1 MNRNP
6 FNQSLQELRSA
17 RTITVCAMMGAA
29 ALVLGAYSIYLTPT
43 IKIGFS
49 SLPNLFVAWLFGPA
63 VGLIFNGTMD
73 ILKYFLKP
81 VGGFF
86 PPLTLVTMI
95 AGTIYGFFFYGKRL
109 TFRRV
114 LAALARE
121 LAFSLRPLDQLMAG
135 AQEGSQ
141 GPVADFFRACRQA
154 FAAGGRESW
163 ADSWATALEA
173 TPLPLTP
180 EDRRLLREAG
190 DVLGRYDGESQRAA
204 LEALLAR
211 LEDQG
216 AQAQAEAHRLFR
228 VYLALGVAAGLFCL
242 ILL

>member
-1 MNRNP
+1 MIGLTGPTGAGKSTLLRAINRLIP
-6 FNQSLQELRSA
+6 ISGGTVWLDGQTVSGLRGQGLRQRAACLQA
-17 RTITVCAMMGAA
+17 
-29 ALVLGAYSIYLTPT
+29 
-43 IKIGFS
+43 
-49 SLPNLFVAWLFGPA
+49 
-63 VGLIFNGTMD
+63 
-73 ILKYFLKP
+73 
-81 VGGFF
+81 
-86 PPLTLVTMI
+86 
-95 AGTIYGFFFYGKRL
+95 
-109 TFRRV
+109 FRRV

>member
-1 MNRNP
+1 
-6 FNQSLQELRSA
+6 
-17 RTITVCAMMGAA
+17 
-29 ALVLGAYSIYLTPT
+29 
-43 IKIGFS
+43 
-49 SLPNLFVAWLFGPA
+49 
-63 VGLIFNGTMD
+63 
-73 ILKYFLKP
+73 
-81 VGGFF
+81 
-86 PPLTLVTMI
+86 
-95 AGTIYGFFFYGKRL
+95 
-109 TFRRV
+109 
-114 LAALARE
+114 
-121 LAFSLRPLDQLMAG
+121 MAG

-173 TPLPLTP
+173 TPLPLTL
-180 EDRRLLREAG
+180 EDHRLLREAG

>member
-1 MNRNP
+1 MPRRIVL
-6 FNQSLQELRSA
+6 SLA
-17 RTITVCAMMGAA
+17 VAIA
-29 ALVLGAYSIYLTPT
+29 ALLLGADRAVACDIDEKCMDVAYENAALNG
-43 IKIGFS
+43 IGRDRYT
-49 SLPNLFVAWLFGPA
+49 VR
-63 VGLIFNGTMD
+63 
-73 ILKYFLKP
+73 
-81 VGGFF
+81 
-86 PPLTLVTMI
+86 
-95 AGTIYGFFFYGKRL
+95 AGD
-109 TFRRV
+109 V
-114 LAALARE
+114 LSDAALARE

-141 GPVADFFRACRQA
+141 GPVADFFQACRQA

-163 ADSWATALEA
+163 ADSWAAALEA
-173 TPLPLTP
+173 TNLPLTP

>member
-1 MNRNP
+1 M
-6 FNQSLQELRSA
+6 
-17 RTITVCAMMGAA
+17 TA
-29 ALVLGAYSIYLTPT
+29 ALAGKALLFLGCTALGVLRGQ
-43 IKIGFS
+43 
-49 SLPNLFVAWLFGPA
+49 
-63 VGLIFNGTMD
+63 GLRQRAAC
-73 ILKYFLKP
+73 LQ
-81 VGGFF
+81 
-86 PPLTLVTMI
+86 
-95 AGTIYGFFFYGKRL
+95 A
-109 TFRRV
+109 FRRV

-141 GPVADFFRACRQA
+141 GPVADFFQACCQA

-173 TPLPLTP
+173 TRLPLTP